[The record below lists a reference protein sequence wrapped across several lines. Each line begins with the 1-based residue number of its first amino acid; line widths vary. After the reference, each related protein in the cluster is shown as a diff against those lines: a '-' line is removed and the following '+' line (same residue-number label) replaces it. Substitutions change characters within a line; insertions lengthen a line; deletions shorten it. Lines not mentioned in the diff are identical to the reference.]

1 MQTTLTFT
9 KDGKKYVSN
18 KFNMGIACLI
28 NDRHDRNM
36 NAKNYDKVGIFIICN
51 DAVEKM
57 FDGTEATQDVLESLP
72 VRTRT
77 SLCNKLFD
85 IYMEECFSK
94 NE

>member
-1 MQTTLTFT
+1 M
-9 KDGKKYVSN
+9 
-18 KFNMGIACLI
+18 
-28 NDRHDRNM
+28 
-36 NAKNYDKVGIFIICN
+36 CN
-51 DAVEKM
+51 DAVVKM
-57 FDGTEATQDVLESLP
+57 FDGTEATQDILESLP